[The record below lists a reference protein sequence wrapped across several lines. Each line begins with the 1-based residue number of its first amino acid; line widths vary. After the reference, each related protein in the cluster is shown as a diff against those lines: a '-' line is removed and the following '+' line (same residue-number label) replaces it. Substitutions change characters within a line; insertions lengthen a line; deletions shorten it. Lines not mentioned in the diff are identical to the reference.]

1 MKLEDKKKQIDDF
14 FNSHTPE
21 QLKEKWD
28 KYERRQKH
36 SIMKQKFKRGNRV
49 KILVGSIMWSSK
61 NGKTTTE
68 DMSPEDVGRTALID
82 YSYSERYGGNDVDSY
97 SIIWEDNGS
106 SFAWKH
112 TNEMELIDEGGEHL
126 FEEAKA
132 KRDKISKQ
140 NTEFDYIV
148 TKIDEGNVSSETI
161 LFLFNIFGF
170 KTSFYNNGEFY
181 VLFSDWNNLQPFF
194 KYIKNA
200 KSLED
205 AKSCL
210 TEEGNEKFNVELI
223 YNEFKKALEKNM

>member
-1 MKLEDKKKQIDDF
+1 ME
-14 FNSHTPE
+14 
-21 QLKEKWD
+21 
-28 KYERRQKH
+28 
-36 SIMKQKFKRGNRV
+36 QKFKRGNRV

-61 NGKTTTE
+61 NGKTTTV

-82 YSYSERYGGNDVDSY
+82 YSYAEKYGGNNTDSY
-97 SIIWEDNGS
+97 SIILEDNGS
-106 SFAWKH
+106 SLAWKR

-126 FEEAKA
+126 FEQAKQ

-140 NTEFDYIV
+140 NTDFDYIV

-161 LFLFNIFGF
+161 LFLFNKFGF
-170 KTSFYNNGEFY
+170 KTSFYRNGEFY
-181 VLFSDWNNLQPFF
+181 VLFDDWSNLQPIF

-210 TEEGNEKFNVELI
+210 TDKGNEIYNVELL
-223 YNEFKKALEKNM
+223 YNEFKKALAKN